1 MTEQT
6 KVIETKEDESAPAT
20 AVRSSLNTAL
30 DQVTAKEYLQQS
42 VFPKL
47 EIALNTVSG
56 MAPTLTLIVRTVIG
70 NYREKWRVPEVR
82 YHACRE
88 RGASPPRPSQTRAGE
103 EAPGV
108 RR

>member
-47 EIALNTVSG
+47 EIALNTVSS
-56 MAPTLTLIVRTVIG
+56 MNPALIFFDWTVIG
-70 NYREKWRVPEVR
+70 NY
-82 YHACRE
+82 
-88 RGASPPRPSQTRAGE
+88 
-103 EAPGV
+103 
-108 RR
+108 